1 MELLTNRTVEAA
13 LLRRLRR
20 KALIYGSDITE
31 TGEVVTKEEGVVEG
45 SPSRKIQADVV
56 VDLYERFVIPLTK
69 EVEVD
74 YLLQRL
80 DGWQIPEDTNL
91 E

>member
-31 TGEVVTKEEGVVEG
+31 TGEVVNNEEEVVEG
-45 SPSRKIQADVV
+45 SPCA
-56 VDLYERFVIPLTK
+56 RF
-69 EVEVD
+69 
-74 YLLQRL
+74 RRM
-80 DGWQIPEDTNL
+80 W
-91 E
+91 